1 MTRARLMGFVKEAKP
16 YLRDEKEEGRKLLS
30 KDWQNYY
37 PYYLYFENIPTEEQV
52 EEQEK
57 QEKGVVN

>member
-1 MTRARLMGFVKEAKP
+1 MGFVKEAKP
-16 YLRDEKEEGRKLLS
+16 YLRDEKDEGRKLLS

-57 QEKGVVN
+57 QEKGGVN